1 MGTALVIMKIMPT
14 SPSVDLNALQEKAKQ
29 ITIENKGE
37 NPNTKTEPVAFGLNA
52 IILNFSIDE
61 SNEIDPIE
69 NSLKELEEVNS
80 AEVIDFRRAFG

>member
-14 SPSVDLNALQEKAKQ
+14 SPNVDLEALQEKVKK
-29 ITIENKGE
+29 ITIENKGK
-37 NPNTKTEPVAFGLNA
+37 NPTTKTEPVAFGLNA

-80 AEVIDFRRAFG
+80 AEVTDFRRAFG